1 MNRVGFWQM
10 FRQEWRHILSR
21 RAMLIIA
28 VLAPLLYG
36 GLLGAV
42 YSQHKVVAIPFVV
55 VDADNSALSREII
68 QGVQQ
73 SEYFRF
79 AGYAN
84 SPNEFKH
91 LALRDRAKFML
102 VFPQHFSRDVKRG
115 RGAKIQAL
123 IDNSNMA
130 IGNVALQTISSIG
143 STYAVG
149 VDVARSMASRGEAR
163 TAAMSE
169 ALPLDSN
176 VRALN
181 NPAFNQNYANFVL
194 LGLVG
199 IAIQLIPLLMTL
211 ETTAVNT
218 LGRRSVLV
226 EIFAK
231 WFAYVVITVPV
242 SMLAMR
248 LAISVVQAS
257 LLGSMAFVMWFTVF
271 FSMVMCMV
279 GVGFSILIHDPQR
292 TLGSFAVIAMPS
304 FLVSGFTWPAS
315 ALPAAIR
322 VFAAMLPITHYAEAI
337 RRNHLMGLG
346 FTANWG
352 HIWPLLVWA
361 VLGLVAGIIGCKRNM
376 KLYTAGARA

>member
-1 MNRVGFWQM
+1 
-10 FRQEWRHILSR
+10 
-21 RAMLIIA
+21 MLIIA

-42 YSQHKVVAIPFVV
+42 YSQQKVVAIPFVV
-55 VDADNSALSREII
+55 VDADDSALSREII

-84 SPNEFKH
+84 SPNEFKQ
-91 LALRDRAKFML
+91 LALRDTAKLML
-102 VFPQHFSRDVKRG
+102 VFPQHFSRDVQRG

-143 STYAVG
+143 TTYAVG

-163 TAAMSE
+163 SAAMTD
-169 ALPLDSN
+169 ALPLDSTI
-176 VRALN
+176 RALN

-218 LGRRSVLV
+218 LGKRSLLV

-231 WFAYVVITVPV
+231 WSAYTVILVPL
-242 SMLAMR
+242 SMVTMWLS
-248 LAISVVQAS
+248 ISVVQAH
-257 LLGSMAFVMWFTVF
+257 LLGSMVFVMWFTAY

-292 TLGSFAVIAMPS
+292 TLGTFAVIAMPS
-304 FLVSGFTWPAS
+304 FLMSGFTWPTNALPS
-315 ALPAAIR
+315 ALR
-322 VFAAMLPITHYAEAI
+322 VIAGMLPITHFAEVI

-346 FTANWG
+346 LTDNWG

-361 VLGLVAGIIGCKRNM
+361 VMGLAAGIIGCMRNM
-376 KLYTAGARA
+376 KLYTAGARV